1 MRITTLA
8 LVTTLALAGA
18 ASAADLSKAAP
29 AASPDVA
36 QQAALYAA
44 RQSWPEAAAA
54 YRQAVA
60 ASPHDASLHNRL
72 GMCYQR
78 LGDVNAARAAYR
90 RATELRKDYAEAWN
104 NIGTLEHGRGRY
116 KQAIAA
122 YSRAIGIKPGEAVF
136 YKNLGSA
143 WLARGNVE
151 KTLEAWNEALRLDPA
166 ALETDAVKVPGGGV
180 DAAKQYFLFAK
191 VAAAR
196 GDVERALEF
205 LKRAQAAGFNEF
217 AKLEHDADFASI
229 VKDPRYAALK

>member
-1 MRITTLA
+1 MRTTTLA
-8 LVTTLALAGA
+8 LFTTLALAGA
-18 ASAADLSKAAP
+18 ASAADLSKNVPAAAP
-29 AASPDVA
+29 DLV

-44 RQSWPEAAAA
+44 RQSWPEAASA

-60 ASPHDASLHNRL
+60 ASPQDASLHNRL

-78 LGDVNAARAAYR
+78 MGEVDAARAAYR

-104 NIGTLEHGRGRY
+104 NLGTLEHGRRRY

-122 YSRAIGIKPGEAVF
+122 YAKAISMKPSDPVF

-143 WLARGNVE
+143 WLARGNVD

-180 DAAKQYFLFAK
+180 DVAKQYFLFAK

-196 GDVERALEF
+196 GDVERALDF
-205 LKRAQAAGFNEF
+205 LKKAQTAGFNEF
-217 AKLEHDADFASI
+217 AKVERDTDFASI

>member
-1 MRITTLA
+1 MRTKALA
-8 LVTTLALAGA
+8 LFTTLALAGA
-18 ASAADLSKAAP
+18 ASAADLSKTAP
-29 AASPDVA
+29 AASPDVV

-54 YRQAVA
+54 YRQAIA
-60 ASPHDASLHNRL
+60 TSPQDASLHNRL

-78 LGDVNAARAAYR
+78 MGDANAARAAYR

-104 NIGTLEHGRGRY
+104 NLGTLDHGRGRY

-122 YSRAIGIKPGEAVF
+122 YSRAISIKPGEAVF

-166 ALETDAVKVPGGGV
+166 AFEIEAMQVPGGGV
-180 DAAKQYFLFAK
+180 DAAKQFFLCAK
-191 VAAAR
+191 VAAAH
-196 GDVERALEF
+196 GDVERAFDF
-205 LKRAQAAGFNEF
+205 LKKAQSAGFNEF
-217 AKLEHDADFASI
+217 AKVERDTDFASI